1 MIEYSDINPLQTYL
15 CIILFSFSE
24 DKIQGRFVVLKKALF
39 LLNWFFF
46 VSNEL
51 KTDEGEVCLTY
62 I

>member
-39 LLNWFFF
+39 LLHTLAFFF
-46 VSNEL
+46 M
-51 KTDEGEVCLTY
+51 
-62 I
+62 